1 MSASPPPPPP
11 PPPPPGGWSPSPE
24 GPVTGWPGRQAWGVP
39 PAPPPPGGGP
49 PPGWQPG
56 GPPSGWAWQQPVLPG
71 SGRFRAQAVGE
82 LLDSAF
88 TLYRRNVKL
97 ILAITAVVQLP
108 LALFSYLVYQL
119 TGITSANTRLQ
130 QLSAG
135 GTVTPQQLSNIGGTV
150 AAVLGVV
157 VGIALLQVLVVQPIA
172 TAAMT
177 RAVGDIYLDKPT
189 SVGAA
194 YRAVGQR
201 LAAVVG
207 VSMML
212 FGVGVLLFG
221 VAFGL
226 VFGAVAAFGSS
237 GAALLIIVVP
247 AAVFV
252 GILVYTRWLF
262 AAPIVM
268 LERVGAL
275 AALRRSWQ
283 LVRGSTPR
291 VFGITLLVGLITG
304 ILSAIIA
311 ALLGV
316 VTQFGDVNLQL
327 ILSQL
332 ARLVVAVLIQPISF
346 IVVVLLYY
354 DLRIRKEAFDIEML
368 AANI

>member
-11 PPPPPGGWSPSPE
+11 PPPPPGGWPQAP
-24 GPVTGWPGRQAWGVP
+24 GWGAPPG
-39 PAPPPPGGGP
+39 APPPAWGQAPVWQGQGGP
-49 PPGWQPG
+49 PPGWG
-56 GPPSGWAWQQPVLPG
+56 WQQQTVLPG

-88 TLYRRNVKL
+88 TLYRRNVRL

-108 LALFSYLVYQL
+108 LAVFSYIAYQL
-119 TGITSANTRLQ
+119 TGISSATTRLQ
-130 QLSAG
+130 QLSASG
-135 GTVTPQQLSNIGGTV
+135 VITSQQLSNVTSTLFALI
-150 AAVLGVV
+150 AVVL
-157 VGIALLQVLVVQPIA
+157 GIALVQALVVQPIA

-177 RAVGDIYLDKPT
+177 RAVGDIYLDQPA
-189 SVGAA
+189 SLGGA

-201 LAAVVG
+201 LGSVVG
-207 VSMML
+207 VSM
-212 FGVGVLLFG
+212 LLFG
-221 VAFGL
+221 FGILLFAVAFGL
-226 VFGAVAAFGSS
+226 VAGAVYALGSS
-237 GAALLIIVVP
+237 GAAVLVIVAPV
-247 AAVFV
+247 AIFLM
-252 GILVYTRWLF
+252 ILVYTRWLF

-268 LERVGAL
+268 LERAGAT

-304 ILSAIIA
+304 ILGAIVG
-311 ALLGV
+311 ALLNVITG
-316 VTQFGDVNLQL
+316 FGDENVRLL
-327 ILSQL
+327 LTQL
-332 ARLVVAVLIQPISF
+332 ASLVVAVLIQPISF